1 MNRLNSVDAKYMN
14 IALEEARKAAVKG
27 EVPVGAVVVQD
38 EKVIGRA
45 HNLRESSM
53 NPVAHAEILAL
64 QKASWDLKRWRLTGT
79 TLYVSLEPCCM
90 CAGALVLARI
100 DRLVY
105 GCSDLKAGACG
116 SIYDIPRD
124 ERMNHP
130 IEVAC
135 GVLEDECRNMIQ
147 SFFRERRET
156 QVGFSQG

>member
-1 MNRLNSVDAKYMN
+1 MNM
-14 IALEEARKAAVKG
+14 ALEEAQKATAKG
-27 EVPVGAVVVQD
+27 EVPVGAVVVHD

-64 QKASWDLKRWRLTGT
+64 QKASWELKRWRLTGT

-100 DRLVY
+100 DRLVF
-105 GCSDLKAGACG
+105 GCTDLKAGACG

-130 IEVAC
+130 MEVVC
-135 GVLEDECRNMIQ
+135 GVLEDECRKMLQ
-147 SFFRERRET
+147 SFFQERRET
-156 QVGFSQG
+156 PVGYFQA